1 MVSICDWEYIKLA
14 VRSRNERRRQNISA
28 WWNKVRVR
36 VKSKMRKRIPA
47 DELLSPKLL
56 KKEDKLYASALQ
68 LRAAL
73 RNDDC
78 KNIAITGMYG
88 SGKSSVIRTALKRIP
103 KRKILS
109 ISFVNYQN
117 SIELLCARGVEYAAV
132 ESADYGDDC
141 GL

>member
-1 MVSICDWEYIKLA
+1 MISICDWEYIKLA

-56 KKEDKLYASALQ
+56 KKDDKLYASALQ

-78 KNIAITGMYG
+78 KNIAITGMYD
-88 SGKSSVIRTALKRIP
+88 V
-103 KRKILS
+103 
-109 ISFVNYQN
+109 
-117 SIELLCARGVEYAAV
+117 
-132 ESADYGDDC
+132 
-141 GL
+141 